1 MAGVLRADVH
11 LRGSSGM
18 PKALCLAGM
27 VVAILIAVLFAV
39 DLAAAVPFRRASVV
53 MDVSLIV
60 AALLLGLASWMTF
73 REQR

>member
-11 LRGSSGM
+11 HRGSLGM

-27 VVAILIAVLFAV
+27 VVAILIAILFAV
-39 DLAAAVPFRRASVV
+39 DLAAAMPFRRASVV

-60 AALLLGLASWMTF
+60 AAVLLGLASWMTF

>member
-1 MAGVLRADVH
+1 
-11 LRGSSGM
+11 M

-27 VVAILIAVLFAV
+27 VVAILIAILFTV
-39 DLAAAVPFRRASVV
+39 DLAAGIPFRRAIVV

-60 AALLLGLASWMTF
+60 AAALLGLASWMTF

>member
-1 MAGVLRADVH
+1 
-11 LRGSSGM
+11 M
-18 PKALCLAGM
+18 PKALCLTGM
-27 VVAILIAVLFAV
+27 VVAILLAVLFAV

>member
-11 LRGSSGM
+11 LRGSLGM

-27 VVAILIAVLFAV
+27 VVAILIAILFAV
-39 DLAAAVPFRRASVV
+39 DLAVGTPFRRASVV

>member
-18 PKALCLAGM
+18 PKALCLTGM
-27 VVAILIAVLFAV
+27 VVAILLAVLFAV

>member
-1 MAGVLRADVH
+1 MGSVLRADVH
-11 LRGSSGM
+11 LRGSLGM

-27 VVAILIAVLFAV
+27 VVAILIAILFAV
-39 DLAAAVPFRRASVV
+39 DLAASIPFRRASVV

>member
-1 MAGVLRADVH
+1 
-11 LRGSSGM
+11 M

-27 VVAILIAVLFAV
+27 VVAILIAILFAV
-39 DLAAAVPFRRASVV
+39 DLAVAMPFRRASVV

-60 AALLLGLASWMTF
+60 TALLLGLASFMTF